1 MWLLS
6 ESELSRVR
14 WRNGDKEGELIVEIN
29 SVEETPMMNR
39 SVTVTMD
46 SASET
51 EYTLKNPE
59 RAHSPPR
66 LYVTVYDQHDDL
78 MANRP

>member
-39 SVTVTMD
+39 SVTVTTD

-59 RAHSPPR
+59 RAYSPPR